1 MTDNEL
7 LNLAARAVG
16 AKTYSEKEWP
26 GLCLSDSFDSTPFL
40 VDSTGEKV
48 RDWTSLDNS
57 ADAFDLMVRLS
68 MVVDFEDE
76 PLFAV
81 AAEDGGELA
90 IKQLRIPDSYSAA
103 RRVVTRAAAEVGKDM
118 LTHDEFMRLFPE

>member
-1 MTDNEL
+1 MTDNEPL
-7 LNLAARAVG
+7 DLAARAVG

-26 GLCLSDSFDSTPFL
+26 GLCLSEDAGCEPFL
-40 VDSTGEKV
+40 VDADGSNAKS
-48 RDWTSLDNS
+48 WNPLDNS
-57 ADAFDLMVRLS
+57 TDAFDLMVRLS

-81 AAEDGGELA
+81 AAEDTSELA
-90 IKQLRIPDSYSAA
+90 VKQLRIPDSYSAA
-103 RRVVTRAAAEVGKDM
+103 RRVVTRAAAAVGKDM